1 LELIKDHDLDIQYHP
16 GKANVVADALS
27 RKSQANMLVARLMPQ
42 ELCWEM
48 AQLNLGIAAQSETM
62 TLEIESTLEKEIREG
77 NWMTKRLRN
86 IRS

>member
-1 LELIKDHDLDIQYHP
+1 LALIKDYDLDIQYHP